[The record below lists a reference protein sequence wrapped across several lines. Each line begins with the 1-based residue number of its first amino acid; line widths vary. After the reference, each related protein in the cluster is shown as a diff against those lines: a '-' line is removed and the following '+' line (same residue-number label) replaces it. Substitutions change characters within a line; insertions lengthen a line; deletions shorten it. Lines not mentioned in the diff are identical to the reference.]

1 MASFATSNI
10 VVLCFVVLV
19 SWIHFNAEARRL
31 GGNISVNLIWYGNFK
46 PSQRAIVS
54 DFINSLAS
62 SKLVSPQPSV
72 ATWWKAM
79 DKYYHLTNKSSS
91 LVISLGSQI
100 LNESYFLG
108 KSLTNEQILQLAS
121 KGSQRNPINVVL
133 TSVDVAVEGFCSS
146 KCGTHGHTKSPLV
159 STSRSVSASKS
170 SRPMLPL
177 MENSPT
183 LGTSVVFMASCIINC
198 TSSMNSETQCPGRCV
213 WPFHQPIYRPQNP
226 SLVAPNNDVGLEGM
240 VINLATLLAGT
251 VTNLFGNGYYQGP
264 KEAPLEAA
272 SACPGIY
279 GKGAYPGYAGD
290 LPVDVTTGAS
300 YNTHGV
306 NGRKYLLPA
315 LFDSSTSTCATLA

>member
-1 MASFATSNI
+1 
-10 VVLCFVVLV
+10 
-19 SWIHFNAEARRL
+19 
-31 GGNISVNLIWYGNFK
+31 
-46 PSQRAIVS
+46 
-54 DFINSLAS
+54 
-62 SKLVSPQPSV
+62 
-72 ATWWKAM
+72 M

-146 KCGTHGHTKSPLV
+146 RCGTHGSD
-159 STSRSVSASKS
+159 SGSK
-170 SRPMLPL
+170 LAYIWV
-177 MENSPT
+177 
-183 LGTSVVFMASCIINC
+183 G
-198 TSSMNSETQCPGRCV
+198 NSETQCPGRCV